1 MDGLENGLTMVALE
15 TFLLAGGEKEVC
27 TGCGKL
33 GGSETWS
40 EAVPSWACI
49 EGERGAASELTCGCD

>member
-1 MDGLENGLTMVALE
+1 MDGLENGLTTVALE

-33 GGSETWS
+33 GGSET
-40 EAVPSWACI
+40 
-49 EGERGAASELTCGCD
+49 